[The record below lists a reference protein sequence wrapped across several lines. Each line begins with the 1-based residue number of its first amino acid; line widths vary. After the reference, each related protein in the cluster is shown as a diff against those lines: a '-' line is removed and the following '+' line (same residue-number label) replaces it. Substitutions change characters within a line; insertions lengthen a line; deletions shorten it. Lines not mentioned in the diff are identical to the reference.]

1 MIALSGAVSL
11 PSLPVGVL
19 IAVGVLATLELGLDV
34 FALVDL
40 ARRPKNTVALGNKW
54 VWVAIILLVNLLGA
68 ILYLVVGRQ
77 PAPPT
82 EYPVPDASTAPSA
95 TSIADALYGER
106 GDSEPT

>member
-1 MIALSGAVSL
+1 VTTLTGVPNLSSV
-11 PSLPVGVL
+11 PTGVL
-19 IAVGVLATLELGLDV
+19 IAIGVLAILELGLDV

-40 ARRPKNTVALGNKW
+40 ARRPKSTVPLGNKW

-77 PAPPT
+77 PAPPP
-82 EYPVPDASTAPSA
+82 EHPGPAASTAPNA
-95 TSIADALYGER
+95 TKIADALYGER

>member
-1 MIALSGAVSL
+1 MIAPAAASLSSV
-11 PSLPVGVL
+11 PTGVL
-19 IAVGVLATLELGLDV
+19 IAVGVLAILELGLDV

-40 ARRPKNTVALGNKW
+40 ARRPKHTVALGNKW

-77 PAPPT
+77 PAPPP
-82 EYPVPDASTAPSA
+82 EDSGPAASAAPNA